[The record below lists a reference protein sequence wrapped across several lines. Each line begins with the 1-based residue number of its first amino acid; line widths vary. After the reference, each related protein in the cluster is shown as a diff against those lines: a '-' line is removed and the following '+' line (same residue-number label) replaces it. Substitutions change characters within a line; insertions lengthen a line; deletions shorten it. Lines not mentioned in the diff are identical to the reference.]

1 MIAFLT
7 IIYLL
12 LLFLLIKVRVLPN
25 KKWVWLTI
33 IPYNLFLTIGL
44 LIPMQWGAPTGN
56 VITLTHSVQIVPNV
70 AGEVIEV
77 TATPNTPL
85 KKGDVLFRIDPA
97 PYQFQVDAIKAQL
110 TLAETRLSQSK
121 ELANKQVGRL
131 YDVQQNQAQVD
142 QLSAQLETANFNL
155 RATVIRAP
163 ADGYITNIAL
173 RPGARV
179 ATLPISPAMAFIDT
193 SEIILGAQVA
203 QNFFRNIKA
212 GQKADV
218 VLKTHPGKVF
228 EARVVTI
235 LQTTAQGQVPVS
247 GFAPVAQSSASGP
260 FFVRLKLV
268 DEDLAK
274 TIPAGAVGSMAIYT
288 EEASMT
294 HIIRKVMLRM
304 EAWINYINPF

>member
-25 KKWVWLTI
+25 KKWVWFTVV
-33 IPYNLFLTIGL
+33 PYNLLLTIGL

-70 AGEVIEV
+70 AGEVIEL

-121 ELANKQVGRL
+121 ELVRKQVGRQF
-131 YDVQQNQAQVD
+131 DVQQHQAQVD
-142 QLSAQLETANFNL
+142 QLSAQLETANYNL

-163 ADGYITNIAL
+163 ADGYVTNVSL

-179 ATLPISPAMAFIDT
+179 TNLPLAPAMAFIDT
-193 SEIILGAQVA
+193 SGIILGAQVA
-203 QNFFRNIKA
+203 QNFYRNIEL
-212 GQKADV
+212 GQKAEV

-228 EARVVTI
+228 EAKVVAI
-235 LQTTAQGQVPVS
+235 LQATAQGQVPLS
-247 GFAPVAQSSASGP
+247 GFAPVAQSPAPGP
-260 FFVRLKLV
+260 FFVRLELV

-288 EEASMT
+288 EEAKMT
-294 HIIRKVMLRM
+294 HLIRKVMMRM